1 MQLSFMARFSR
12 RFSSVYNLPILTLLA
27 SVLILRSDA
36 GSMDCAPSLSVYRNE
51 ILARLPYVETNVTNN
66 SYSDEGL
73 LTTFLHLML
82 ADCCRLSMKLIYNA
96 SSHDDA
102 DLHFPVIVNL
112 EADHLMSSR
121 KNLVP
126 LLPQTG
132 IAFLVL
138 ERSRSDYTWRIVK
151 SLFATWPV
159 LILILVLSLLAGIAA
174 WSLEKWRNSDNF
186 PPMFTKG
193 VWEGFWWAFIS
204 ITTVGY
210 GDRYPKSV
218 GGRLFAVLWILIGMC
233 IISILTATLT
243 SSMTTF
249 SLEAKVKL
257 PGTKVVVLVGSIEM
271 VTGIQH
277 QASLT
282 RVKTAAD
289 IHEHLE
295 SGALMDAY
303 LLAHFKRNHP
313 SRTRKFKAQ
322 EVFQQK
328 YLEYGVRVKDP
339 KLAECL
345 REKRFTQEAEWY
357 EHAEILLQQ
366 SLLDEFENRDGNK
379 VNLFDPDGVLYF
391 PFLFT
396 CLGVAALLLLTG
408 GAWDLCR
415 KINHRMKKKGRK
427 GDFSITLARASLIT
441 DCINQDKMND
451 LERKIEDLNETFK
464 SIKGGAIFVSPRYNM
479 ETTEIV

>member
-1 MQLSFMARFSR
+1 MTWKKKSNHNLNLFTKLCQLS
-12 RFSSVYNLPILTLLA
+12 
-27 SVLILRSDA
+27 
-36 GSMDCAPSLSVYRNE
+36 LST
-51 ILARLPYVETNVTNN
+51 A
-66 SYSDEGL
+66 
-73 LTTFLHLML
+73 FLQLML
-82 ADCCRLSMKLIYNA
+82 ADCCRLGIKMIYNT

-102 DLHFPVIVNL
+102 DLYFPVIVNL
-112 EADHLMSSR
+112 EADRLVSSQ

-138 ERSRSDYTWRIVK
+138 EGSKSDHTWRIVK

-174 WSLEKWRNSDNF
+174 WSLETRKNSDNF

-193 VWEGFWWAFIS
+193 VWEGFWWAFVS
-204 ITTVGY
+204 MTTVGY

-218 GGRLFAVLWILIGMC
+218 GGRLFAVLWILLGMC
-233 IISILTATLT
+233 IISIFTATLT
-243 SSMTTF
+243 SSMTTL

-257 PGTKVVVLVGSIEM
+257 SGTKVVVLVGSIEM

-282 RVKTAAD
+282 RVRTVGD
-289 IHEHLE
+289 IYEHLE
-295 SGALMDAY
+295 SGKYEGALMDSY
-303 LLAHFKRNHP
+303 LLAHYKRNNPP
-313 SRTRKFKAQ
+313 STRKLKVQ

-366 SLLDEFENRDGNK
+366 SLLGEFENKNENN
-379 VNLFDPDGVLYF
+379 VSLFDPDGVLYF

-415 KINHRMKKKGRK
+415 KINHRLKKKGRK
-427 GDFSITLARASLIT
+427 DNFHISLARASLIT
-441 DCINQDKMND
+441 DCINQDKMHD
-451 LERKIEDLNETFK
+451 LEKKIEDLNKTFK
-464 SIKGGAIFVSPRYNM
+464 SIKNGAIVVSPRYNK
-479 ETTEIV
+479 EANEVI